1 MSAERKLFLIL
12 CITMIIMPVAASPA
26 GVMRT
31 VTGINGDDDTAG
43 AEYLVTIIPQGIA
56 AGGVVETMPNGV
68 DYTGTTSPES
78 HVRVSGNMIAFV
90 IYENEPLTYTVTV
103 SQGSGAIPEISGVW
117 EDFVTEE
124 TGIVSEGAV
133 SAPVNEPLA
142 GDLSG
147 TQQSPGFGF
156 IPVISALLLM
166 VLVCTFR
173 RGSL

>member
-12 CITMIIMPVAASPA
+12 CIAMIIMPVAGSPA

-31 VTGINGDDDTAG
+31 LTGIDGDNAG
-43 AEYLVTIIPQGIA
+43 GAVYLVTITPHDIA
-56 AGGVVETMPNGV
+56 AGGVVETMPDGV
-68 DYTGTTSPES
+68 NYTGSSSPES
-78 HVRVSGNMIAFV
+78 DVRVSGKMVAFV
-90 IYENEPLTYTVTV
+90 IYGSEPLTYTVI
-103 SQGSGAIPEISGVW
+103 GSGAIPEISGVW

-124 TGIVSEGAV
+124 KGIVSEGAV

-156 IPVISALLLM
+156 IPVLSALLLA
-166 VLVCTFR
+166 VLVCIFR
-173 RGSL
+173 RSSL

>member
-12 CITMIIMPVAASPA
+12 CIAMIIMPVAGSPA

-31 VTGINGDDDTAG
+31 ITGIDGDNAG
-43 AEYLVTIIPQGIA
+43 DGEYLVTLTPQGIA
-56 AGGVVETMPNGV
+56 AGGVVETMPDGV
-68 DYTGTTSPES
+68 DYTGSSSPES
-78 HVRVSGNMIAFV
+78 HVRVSGNMVAFV
-90 IYENEPLTYTVTV
+90 IYESEPLTYTLT
-103 SQGSGAIPEISGVW
+103 SGSETTPEISGVW
-117 EDFVTEE
+117 EDFVTEK

-142 GDLSG
+142 GDASG

-156 IPVISALLLM
+156 IPVVSALLLA
-166 VLVCTFR
+166 VLVCICR